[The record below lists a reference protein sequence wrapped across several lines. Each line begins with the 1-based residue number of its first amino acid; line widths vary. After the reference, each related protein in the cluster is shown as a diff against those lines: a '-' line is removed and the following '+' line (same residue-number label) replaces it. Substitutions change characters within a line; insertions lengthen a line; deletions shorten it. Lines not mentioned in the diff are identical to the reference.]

1 MFTYLN
7 IYLFNKYSSSIYSVP
22 GVALTLRI
30 HQVNSVTWA
39 HRASSESF
47 HCNRRREWTI
57 SIIIMNDACCGKE
70 GRKEVR
76 KIGRKR
82 GKKQDKVAGSAG
94 GSQPLRWRVVRTCG
108 SSLPVISVFLVKLFL
123 MTQNVSFGLFVSLVS
138 YCMVRFGFSFAD
150 THQSWL
156 LHPGSHL
163 LSPGSHLPTKSA
175 QKQG

>member
-30 HQVNSVTWA
+30 HQINSVTWA
-39 HRASSESF
+39 HRASSKSF

-82 GKKQDKVAGSAG
+82 GKKQDKAAGSAG

-123 MTQNVSFGLFVSLVS
+123 MTQCIFWFVCRPCIVLYGLLWIFICRHSSKLAPS
-138 YCMVRFGFSFAD
+138 PWQSFA
-150 THQSWL
+150 
-156 LHPGSHL
+156 
-163 LSPGSHLPTKSA
+163 LPW
-175 QKQG
+175 